1 MFISMFQTGWFLESM
16 WTQVLIL
23 QLLRTKQLPLIQS
36 RPGRMVT
43 GVTILGDCIIYT
55 AAGYSGR
62 EDAWNDCDASC
73 LFFCFLVID
82 VIAYLLLVTLAK
94 AFYIKKNQDLI

>member
-1 MFISMFQTGWFLESM
+1 MFQTGWFLESM

-23 QLLRTKQLPLIQS
+23 QLLRTKQLPLDTKQ
-36 RPGRMVT
+36 T
-43 GVTILGDCIIYT
+43 GAYGHGSYDSGDCIIYT

-62 EDAWNDCDASC
+62 EDAWNDCDVSC
-73 LFFCFLVID
+73 LFSVLVAD

>member
-1 MFISMFQTGWFLESM
+1 MRIHVDTGIDSAASAYKTASADTKQTGAYGHGSYD
-16 WTQVLIL
+16 
-23 QLLRTKQLPLIQS
+23 S
-36 RPGRMVT
+36 
-43 GVTILGDCIIYT
+43 GDCIIYT

-62 EDAWNDCDASC
+62 EDAWNDCDVSC
-73 LFFCFLVID
+73 LFSAFLVAD